1 MEGKSVMP
9 TYYLRLYYTNLD
21 VCVSHDTTTL
31 GILLS
36 KIPQRLSLMK
46 PLVYSSFKEDGEYK

>member
-36 KIPQRLSLMK
+36 KIP
-46 PLVYSSFKEDGEYK
+46 